1 MHDQDLDD
9 LAWIALCHHKLYL
22 RALQAGNQDA
32 AEAFVSESARS
43 MPVLCRAAG
52 IEDSA
57 VMARTKAMLDVSRAP
72 QSSVVH

>member
-9 LAWIALCHHKLYL
+9 LAWIALCHHRLYL
-22 RALQAGNQDA
+22 RALQAGNRDV

-52 IEDSA
+52 VEDSA
-57 VMARTKAMLDVSRAP
+57 VMARTKAMLEVSRTP
-72 QSSVVH
+72 QPSVAH